1 MKIKLELK
9 EIDIM
14 EKILGLLI
22 QMEDDVK
29 NYIKLENK
37 EENEE
42 IEVEKII
49 LTTKVM
55 IKHIEIYDE
64 MRKIMGKDLKKDGE
78 A

>member
-1 MKIKLELK
+1 MV
-9 EIDIM
+9 
-14 EKILGLLI
+14 KILGLLI

-29 NYIKLENK
+29 NYIKLENR

-49 LTTKVM
+49 LVTKIT
-55 IKHIEIYDE
+55 IKHIELYEE
-64 MRKIMGKDLKKDGE
+64 MRKIMEKDLKKDGE

>member
-1 MKIKLELK
+1 
-9 EIDIM
+9 M

-29 NYIKLENK
+29 NYIKLENR

-42 IEVEKII
+42 TECEKII
-49 LTTKVM
+49 LVTKVM
-55 IKHIEIYDE
+55 IKHIELYEE
-64 MRKIMGKDLKKDGE
+64 MKKIMEKDLKKDGE

>member
-1 MKIKLELK
+1 
-9 EIDIM
+9 M

-29 NYIKLENK
+29 NYIKLENR

-42 IEVEKII
+42 IEIEKII
-49 LTTKVM
+49 LVTRIM
-55 IKHIEIYDE
+55 IKHIELYEE
-64 MRKIMGKDLKKDGE
+64 MKKIMKKVNENGE